1 MRSARAAVK
10 PLVLLS
16 ALVAGPLAAQQAA
29 VTEPVTPPPAAPTA
43 PAATPAPQSS
53 PLFESNTPKAG
64 TIAEAK
70 EANAAVDGNKKHTL
84 VLTTLAIVVI
94 AVVLIFVL

>member
-10 PLVLLS
+10 PLVLVS
-16 ALVAGPLAAQQAA
+16 ALVAGPLAAQQQA
-29 VTEPVTPPPAAPTA
+29 VATEPAPVVPATA
-43 PAATPAPQSS
+43 VATPAPKPST
-53 PLFESNTPKAG
+53 LFESNTVQAG

-70 EANAAVDGNKKHTL
+70 EANVQVDGNKKHTL

-94 AVVLIFVL
+94 VALIIIL